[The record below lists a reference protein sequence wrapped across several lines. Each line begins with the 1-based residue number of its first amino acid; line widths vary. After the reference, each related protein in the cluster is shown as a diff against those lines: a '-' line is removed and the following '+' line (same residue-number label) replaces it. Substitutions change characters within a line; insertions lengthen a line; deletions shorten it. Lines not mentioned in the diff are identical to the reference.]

1 LEDGEWDEDNV
12 DGDDIWDLQCGH
24 GTHTAG
30 MVYARE
36 LMEGDQSILSRRE
49 KFRRVSHMW
58 HCWLNFPSAHAGVG
72 MGGRLKRKRA
82 AYEEEMQDAQVAR
95 WKRLRGV
102 SIHEELERMYGDGAA
117 FRGLQES
124 ALRAIMKNKSPIL
137 AIMGTGVG
145 KSLLFMLPA
154 KSVGIGTT
162 VVITPLVSL
171 QDDLAERC
179 RRVGISCTSWDSRKA
194 KTQAHSPTQIVIVT
208 PEAAVGETFSTFLNR
223 LQGMHQLDRIVVD
236 ECHTVLDSTPRF
248 RPRLR
253 ELGGLVKRRVQMV
266 YLTATL
272 PPSDAAEFMEI
283 MKVDIPDD
291 HIFRAATSRP
301 NIQYIGFEYEG
312 EEEDAACQMVQ
323 EKLEQ
328 FPAPGKIIVYSSSI
342 ATTKALSQGLQC
354 HAYYRDVGDRKQKE
368 QIRKEWQSADGRVV
382 IATNAFGLGIDEPNV
397 RCVIHVGPIH
407 QLRSFAQE
415 SGRAGRDGVRSQSI
429 IMMPKG
435 LPESLR
441 KARPRTI
448 SRVKGSRQTEAEKKM
463 AEAEKVQR
471 FMSGARCRR
480 VYLDQEMDG
489 RRDRVR
495 CEDGEEACDVCITTL
510 EEVVQQNDMTDS
522 GIDMSSGS
530 IQPAAEGGRRRSSG
544 AEGSPTQPHGGP
556 PASGDAADR
565 VSQHDRDA
573 FQAQA
578 AQREQQKRRIDRQV
592 KAEGHECWDLENQLD
607 RWVDRCPICQV
618 RNCSG
623 QAVDTRHTLDECGDE
638 QQKAVVAQVKVLQ
651 GMNFER
657 FSCCTGC
664 AVPQKVCA
672 HWQEVAE
679 GGQRY
684 REAGSVP
691 CQYDKVVRPAVA
703 AMVVVGPGLGDKVVE
718 WMAAD
723 GIMKVVTDVSEAEVR
738 EIQKA
743 MLKWFQ
749 TKVLWG
755 GMESSVFIKVFY
767 HLSRCLAG

>member
-1 LEDGEWDEDNV
+1 
-12 DGDDIWDLQCGH
+12 
-24 GTHTAG
+24 
-30 MVYARE
+30 
-36 LMEGDQSILSRRE
+36 
-49 KFRRVSHMW
+49 
-58 HCWLNFPSAHAGVG
+58 
-72 MGGRLKRKRA
+72 
-82 AYEEEMQDAQVAR
+82 
-95 WKRLRGV
+95 
-102 SIHEELERMYGDGAA
+102 MYGDGAA

-124 ALRAIMKNKSPIL
+124 VLRAIIKNKSPIL
-137 AIMGTGVG
+137 VIMGTGAG

-179 RRVGISCTSWDSRKA
+179 RRVGISYTSWDSRKA

-208 PEAAVGETFSTFLNR
+208 PEAAVRETFSTFLNR
-223 LQGMHQLDRIVVD
+223 LQGMYQLDRIVVD

-253 ELGGLVKRRVQMV
+253 ELGGLAKRRVQMV

-272 PPSDAAEFMEI
+272 PPSDVAEFIEI

-291 HIFRAATSRP
+291 YIFRAATSRP

-312 EEEDAACQMVQ
+312 EEEDATCQMVQ
-323 EKLEQ
+323 EKLEE
-328 FPAPGKIIVYSSSI
+328 FPVPAKIIVYSSSI
-342 ATTKALSQGLQC
+342 ATTKALSQALQC
-354 HAYYRDVGDRKQKE
+354 HTYYRNVGDRKQKE

-382 IATNAFGLGIDEPNV
+382 IATNAFRLGIDEPNV
-397 RCVIHVGPIH
+397 RCVIHIGPIY

-415 SGRAGRDGVRSQSI
+415 SGRVGRDGVRSQSI
-429 IMMPKG
+429 IMIPKG

-489 RRDRVR
+489 RRDRVG

-510 EEVVQQNDMTDS
+510 EEVVQQEDMTDS

-530 IQPAAEGGRRRSSG
+530 IQPAAEGGWGRSSG
-544 AEGSPTQPHGGP
+544 AEDGPTQPRGGP
-556 PASGDAADR
+556 PASGVAVDR
-565 VSQHDRDA
+565 VSQHDQDA

-578 AQREQQKRRIDRQV
+578 AQREQQKRRIDSQV
-592 KAEGHECWDLENQLD
+592 KAEGHECWDLENRLD
-607 RWVDRCPICQV
+607 RWVDRCPICHV

-638 QQKAVVAQVKVLQ
+638 QQRAVVAQVKVLQ

-657 FSCCTGC
+657 FSCCTRC

-723 GIMKVVTDVSEAEVR
+723 GVMKVVTDVSEAEVR
-738 EIQKA
+738 EIQKS

-749 TKVLWG
+749 MKVLWG